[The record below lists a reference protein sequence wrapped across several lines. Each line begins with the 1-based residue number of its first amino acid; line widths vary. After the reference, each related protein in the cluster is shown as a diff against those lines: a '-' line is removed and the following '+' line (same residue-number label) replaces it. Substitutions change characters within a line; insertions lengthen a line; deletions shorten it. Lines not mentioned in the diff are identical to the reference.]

1 MAYPVINKPIG
12 RRNLPWQFGDGSDGT
27 KTVGTNETLTKTDL
41 NYVSLTILQ
50 GRTLSVP
57 AWAHDKGA
65 ICVIRAQD
73 FIEINGTLSATG
85 VTRKINNNGVFGDV
99 GTASDGLPPG
109 LHISAGVT
117 HMLYDFTIWPV
128 VGGGGS
134 ADGND
139 AFVAR
144 GETDYAF
151 FPAGYTSQKATG
163 GSPAQNG
170 NDIIDSNFDRDEWIG
185 PGRPFR
191 YCAGGGGGG
200 NTSAR
205 GGNGGGIIILYAPR
219 IIFGASGKIEAK
231 GEGGRGT
238 NTGGGGGGYVEI
250 WTSYALSDAD
260 KAKVDVSGGAG
271 NGDGGDGADGHKV
284 FRILR

>member
-27 KTVGTNETLTKTDL
+27 KTVGTSETLTKTDL

-57 AWAHDKGA
+57 DWATSKGA

-85 VTRKINNNGVFGDV
+85 VTRKLNPGGALGDV
-99 GTASDGLPPG
+99 GTKNDGFPPSIYLVG
-109 LHISAGVT
+109 WTFVIYHAVT
-117 HMLYDFTIWPV
+117 WPV
-128 VGGGGS
+128 VGGGGGTGKAYPMRKS
-134 ADGND
+134 ATDHFYMVGYTDYEVDAQADG
-139 AFVAR
+139 
-144 GETDYAF
+144 
-151 FPAGYTSQKATG
+151 S
-163 GSPAQNG
+163 S
-170 NDIIDSNFDRDEWIG
+170 IIQGNFDRDEWIG
-185 PGRPFR
+185 PGRLYR

-200 NTSAR
+200 DGTNR
-205 GGNGGGIIILYAPR
+205 GGNGGGIIVLYAPR

-231 GEGGRGT
+231 GEDGQGGD
-238 NTGGGGGGYVEI
+238 TGGGGGGYVEI